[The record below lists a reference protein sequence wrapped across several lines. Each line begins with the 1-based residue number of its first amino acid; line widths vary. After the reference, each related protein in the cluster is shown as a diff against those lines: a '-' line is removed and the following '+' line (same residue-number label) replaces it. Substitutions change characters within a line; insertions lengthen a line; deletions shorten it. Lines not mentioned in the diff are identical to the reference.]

1 LLVRLVLRA
10 FHLLNPTPTVAAV
23 TSNTVLLANHG
34 IAVSVQPSPLYFGL
48 VLLFFLLI
56 QIVIAVNIGFH
67 GNVEVGA
74 SQTATTELG
83 KFIGVSVVG
92 VIINSFVLTIFAG
105 ILVSVYPAIAQSLAK
120 NAAKLVA
127 VFVALSW
134 NFIGYKFF
142 VFKR

>member
-1 LLVRLVLRA
+1 
-10 FHLLNPTPTVAAV
+10 
-23 TSNTVLLANHG
+23 
-34 IAVSVQPSPLYFGL
+34 
-48 VLLFFLLI
+48 
-56 QIVIAVNIGFH
+56 VNIGFH